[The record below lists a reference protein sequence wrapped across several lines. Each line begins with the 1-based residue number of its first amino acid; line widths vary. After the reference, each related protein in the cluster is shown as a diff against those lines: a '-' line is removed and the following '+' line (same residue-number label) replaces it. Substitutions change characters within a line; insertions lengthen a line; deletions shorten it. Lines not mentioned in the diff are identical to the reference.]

1 MAERRGLASTVHYD
15 MKTHGISMENL
26 QCEAHSFI
34 CLISPV
40 FLGQRSVV
48 QVVSKTQGLDYLNK
62 ILFKLNT
69 IKLVI
74 LPSGRL

>member
-15 MKTHGISMENL
+15 MKTHEISMKSR
-26 QCEAHSFI
+26 QHEAHSFI

-40 FLGQRSVV
+40 FLSQRSVV

-62 ILFKLNT
+62 ILFKPNT
-69 IKLVI
+69 IKFVI